1 MTRIGRPDV
10 VSVLDGKIAIVTG
23 TSRGVG
29 VGIAHELLRAGAT
42 VIGCSR
48 SPLDTIP
55 GIGAEP
61 DWAARTSQRVCD
73 QGDCHSIDS
82 FVTDVVAAHGR
93 IDILVNN
100 AGGTVPAP
108 HAESIPELVQR
119 IQGAPQS
126 DDDYERTALF
136 HAYAVQM
143 NLISPL
149 WFAIR
154 AYRQMATQDGVGC
167 IINIS
172 SGAGHPA
179 GSPTLVSY
187 GAAKSGLNHL
197 TRSLAEEWGPK
208 VRINCIALGPTMTEN
223 FRSFVLPKDDP
234 AGERYFAAVPLRRL
248 RFPRER
254 GRGLRQWHHDRTRRR
269 HAAGRSLRRGPE
281 DDHRSAVAPSPPS
294 DNAWHGCICRCE
306 TGTTTSGSPQKDC
319 PVVSKTCPEVSR
331 FES

>member
-1 MTRIGRPDV
+1 MGT
-10 VSVLDGKIAIVTG
+10 LDGKVAIVTG

-48 SPLDTIP
+48 SRLDSLP
-55 GIGAEP
+55 GTADEP
-61 DWAARTSQRVCD
+61 DWARRSAQMICD
-73 QGDCHSIDS
+73 QGDYHAIDAL
-82 FVTDVVAAHGR
+82 VTEVAATHGR

-108 HAESIPELVQR
+108 HVEDVPALVAR
-119 IQGAPQS
+119 IQGAPRS
-126 DDDYERTALF
+126 DDDFERTVLF
-136 HAYAVQM
+136 HSFAVQM

-154 AYRQMATQDGVGC
+154 VYRQMATQDGSGS

-187 GAAKSGLNHL
+187 GAAKAGLNHM

-208 VRINCIALGPTMTEN
+208 VRVNALALGPTMTDN

-234 AGERYFAAVPLRRL
+234 DGAEYFRNVPLGRAGEPAEVGRACVFLCSGAAD
-248 RFPRER
+248 FI
-254 GRGLRQWHHDRTRRR
+254 
-269 HAAGRSLRRGPE
+269 
-281 DDHRSAVAPSPPS
+281 
-294 DNAWHGCICRCE
+294 N
-306 TGTTTSGSPQKDC
+306 GTTIEIDGGMLPG
-319 PVVSKTCPEVSR
+319 VLYEAGLKTITDLL
-331 FES
+331 

>member
-1 MTRIGRPDV
+1 M
-10 VSVLDGKIAIVTG
+10 SVLNGKIAIVTG

-48 SPLDTIP
+48 SPLDAIP
-55 GIGAEP
+55 GIEA
-61 DWAARTSQRVCD
+61 DWAGRASQKVCD
-73 QGDCHSIDS
+73 QGDFRSIDS
-82 FVTDVVAAHGR
+82 FVTEVVAAHGR

-108 HAESIPELVQR
+108 HVESIPEVVQR
-119 IQGAPQS
+119 IQGAPRA
-126 DDDYERTALF
+126 DDQYERTALF
-136 HAYAVQM
+136 HAFAVQM

-154 AYRQMATQDGVGC
+154 AYRQMRTQDGMGC

-208 VRINCIALGPTMTEN
+208 VRVNCIALGPTMTEN
-223 FRSFVLPKDDP
+223 FRSKTIPP
-234 AGERYFAAVPLRRL
+234 ARSTSPQSRCAARESPRRWAASASSSRAERRTSSTAPPSNTTAACYPACSTTRASRPSPICCSWARSTPGFRDRAAMGLMDAWNSWRPPTRYFCSRNLVSTRCTWAA
-248 RFPRER
+248 
-254 GRGLRQWHHDRTRRR
+254 
-269 HAAGRSLRRGPE
+269 
-281 DDHRSAVAPSPPS
+281 
-294 DNAWHGCICRCE
+294 
-306 TGTTTSGSPQKDC
+306 
-319 PVVSKTCPEVSR
+319 
-331 FES
+331 